1 MPVCIGN
8 RDEIRRVSRPN
19 RGGGGFTRLQRD
31 SVTTAD
37 TILQIASD
45 VGYESESAFDRAFK
59 MEFGLPP
66 AQYRKKYRT
75 LRNGQPAPGRHPF
88 FPGLRQMRPCRDG
101 RAKRT
106 LGIFGHVAYVPIQ
119 KRRRRRR
126 RSTGR
131 QSQKDGAIQSLDG
144 LG

>member
-66 AQYRKKYRT
+66 A
-75 LRNGQPAPGRHPF
+75 
-88 FPGLRQMRPCRDG
+88 
-101 RAKRT
+101 
-106 LGIFGHVAYVPIQ
+106 
-119 KRRRRRR
+119 
-126 RSTGR
+126 
-131 QSQKDGAIQSLDG
+131 
-144 LG
+144 